1 MNSKGNLTWPYQ
13 SCILILEYS
22 TPHCSCSRPPHPL
35 SLNMEQTVFVWMW
48 PWIVPPKALV
58 LESWSPV
65 GTIALGGSGSITRWD
80 LVVSLDSVAF
90 ECGFFL
96 LQTILCPFYF
106 LVSVICVF
114 SDTHSH
120 FHVIEP
126 LSSKPVALVDL
137 RLGSLKPCINKIQSF
152 FPQIPSLRYLVTV
165 SDPSLISPSS

>member
-13 SCILILEYS
+13 SRILILEYS

-90 ECGFFL
+90 ECGIFL

-106 LVSVICVF
+106 LASVIEL
-114 SDTHSH
+114 
-120 FHVIEP
+120 HVIEP
-126 LSSKPVALVDL
+126 LSSKPVALADL
-137 RLGSLKPCINKIQSF
+137 KLGSLKLCINKIQSF